1 MLGREVNTPAHLMF
15 PQSAGKYVERTEDY
29 VADLRQNMQNAHETA
44 RKTMKTTSRAM
55 KRNYDLRLLE
65 RSYKLGDAVY
75 LLDTATLKGLCKKL
89 GSLCGMR
96 FLLST
101 MTT

>member
-1 MLGREVNTPAHLMF
+1 MLGREVNSPAHLMF
-15 PQSAGKYVERTEDY
+15 PQSAGKYAERTEDY

-44 RKTMKTTSRAM
+44 RKTMKTTSHAM

-65 RSYKLGDAVY
+65 RNYKLGDAVY

-89 GSLCGMR
+89 GPPCAECSFCGQP
-96 FLLST
+96 
-101 MTT
+101 